1 MLIAVG
7 SLILPG
13 RTGRSPSNAK
23 EAFGRRGGIRRQFS
37 RRREGRAM
45 PYVWSKNRKLGVL
58 GSVYSEI
65 LRGDDGVSQR
75 AKNWRATMS
84 VPRIP
89 TPENT
94 ILPSLTVSL
103 DSSALISWNRSLRS
117 DSCLASIS
125 LRRD

>member
-1 MLIAVG
+1 
-7 SLILPG
+7 
-13 RTGRSPSNAK
+13 
-23 EAFGRRGGIRRQFS
+23 
-37 RRREGRAM
+37 M
-45 PYVWSKNRKLGVL
+45 PYVWSNNRKLGVL

-75 AKNWRATMS
+75 AKNWRATMR

-117 DSCLASIS
+117 DSCFASIS
-125 LRRD
+125 LRRDSCLASDRKSTRLNSSHQII